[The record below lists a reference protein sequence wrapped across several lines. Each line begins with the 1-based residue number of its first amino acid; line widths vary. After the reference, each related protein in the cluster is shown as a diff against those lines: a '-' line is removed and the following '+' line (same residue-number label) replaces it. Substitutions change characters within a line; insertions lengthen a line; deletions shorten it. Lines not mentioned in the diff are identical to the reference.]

1 MRRWIWALLAL
12 CCFPLLAAELKP
24 LRLPQPGDLESI
36 LQKRELRAL
45 VVYERGFYFLD
56 RGTQY
61 GILVNQLQGFE
72 RWLNKTYLAKEKVK
86 LKVVYIPVRQDKLL
100 DYLAEGR
107 GDLVAATMTVT
118 PTRREQVAFSR
129 PLISSI
135 EEWVVSQ
142 NSLPAF
148 NRITQLSGRRVW
160 VRASSSYYESLR
172 QLNWLFR
179 ELGLPPVYIETV
191 PEYLQDGDLL
201 EMVAAGIIPL
211 TVTDS
216 YKGRIWLG
224 GMISGLKAHKLIPL
238 RSNGTSAWALRKNS
252 PELLKAVNGY
262 LASVSRNSLY
272 SDMTLRRLLVHSDQM
287 SNILAPD
294 PMGRLATI
302 RKVLEKYANQYDL
315 DWLMLAAL
323 GYKESGLNP
332 KVRSHKGAVGIMQ
345 LLPGTGREVGING
358 ARLTTLE
365 GNVEAACRYM
375 RLILDTYFNDPK
387 LDRLNRHLF
396 ALAAYNA
403 GPNRVQALRGKAE
416 KLGLDPN
423 VWFGNVDQ
431 LVANEVGQGPINYV
445 GTIYKYYVA
454 YRFSLPQIEGKAA
467 AIEAAQP

>member
-24 LRLPQPGDLESI
+24 QRLPQPGDLESI

-56 RGTQY
+56 RGAQY

-100 DYLAEGR
+100 DYLTEGR

-142 NSLPAF
+142 QSLPAF
-148 NRITQLSGRRVW
+148 SRITQLSGRRVW

-272 SDMTLRRLLVHSDQM
+272 SDMTLRRLAGSQRSDEQYPGAGSYGAPRDHSQGAGEVRQSIRSRLVDAGGAWLQGVRPQSQGT
-287 SNILAPD
+287 LAQGGRGPHAAAAQYGAGGRHQRRQTHHAGGKCG
-294 PMGRLATI
+294 GRLS
-302 RKVLEKYANQYDL
+302 L
-315 DWLMLAAL
+315 
-323 GYKESGLNP
+323 
-332 KVRSHKGAVGIMQ
+332 HAVDPRY
-345 LLPGTGREVGING
+345 LL
-358 ARLTTLE
+358 
-365 GNVEAACRYM
+365 
-375 RLILDTYFNDPK
+375 
-387 LDRLNRHLF
+387 
-396 ALAAYNA
+396 
-403 GPNRVQALRGKAE
+403 Q
-416 KLGLDPN
+416 
-423 VWFGNVDQ
+423 
-431 LVANEVGQGPINYV
+431 
-445 GTIYKYYVA
+445 
-454 YRFSLPQIEGKAA
+454 
-467 AIEAAQP
+467 

>member
-24 LRLPQPGDLESI
+24 VRLPQPGDLESI

-56 RGTQY
+56 RGSQY

-72 RWLNKTYLAKEKVK
+72 RWLNNIYLAKEKVK

-179 ELGLPPVYIETV
+179 ELGLPP
-191 PEYLQDGDLL
+191 
-201 EMVAAGIIPL
+201 
-211 TVTDS
+211 
-216 YKGRIWLG
+216 R
-224 GMISGLKAHKLIPL
+224 
-238 RSNGTSAWALRKNS
+238 
-252 PELLKAVNGY
+252 
-262 LASVSRNSLY
+262 LY
-272 SDMTLRRLLVHSDQM
+272 R
-287 SNILAPD
+287 
-294 PMGRLATI
+294 
-302 RKVLEKYANQYDL
+302 
-315 DWLMLAAL
+315 
-323 GYKESGLNP
+323 
-332 KVRSHKGAVGIMQ
+332 
-345 LLPGTGREVGING
+345 NG
-358 ARLTTLE
+358 ARIST
-365 GNVEAACRYM
+365 GWRSAGDGSR
-375 RLILDTYFNDPK
+375 
-387 LDRLNRHLF
+387 RH
-396 ALAAYNA
+396 YSPD
-403 GPNRVQALRGKAE
+403 G
-416 KLGLDPN
+416 D
-423 VWFGNVDQ
+423 
-431 LVANEVGQGPINYV
+431 
-445 GTIYKYYVA
+445 
-454 YRFSLPQIEGKAA
+454 
-467 AIEAAQP
+467 